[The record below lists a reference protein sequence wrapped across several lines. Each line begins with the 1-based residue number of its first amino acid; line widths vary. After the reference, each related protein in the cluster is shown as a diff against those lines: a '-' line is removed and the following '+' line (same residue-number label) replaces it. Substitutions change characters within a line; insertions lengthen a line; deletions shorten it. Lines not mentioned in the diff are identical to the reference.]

1 MPFWEGQL
9 PRIQALFPSTK
20 HHVAD
25 DFYKSAK
32 YIQPHWCRVESD
44 VVTYNMHI
52 ILRYECEKRLF
63 SEELDVDDIPRF
75 WNEKM
80 LDYLGI
86 DVASD
91 TQGCLQDV
99 HWSAGLFGYF
109 PSYTLGTLIAA
120 QLYQKIRTTFSDLD
134 EMIYRGEFI
143 EIKKWLNEHVHFHG
157 SKKTTSELMQDL
169 SISYDPIDF
178 LKSI

>member
-1 MPFWEGQL
+1 MSEHAL
-9 PRIQALFPSTK
+9 PNILSKNFSESDLLKLPA
-20 HHVAD
+20 

-80 LDYLGI
+80 LDYK
-86 DVASD
+86 
-91 TQGCLQDV
+91 
-99 HWSAGLFGYF
+99 GL
-109 PSYTLGTLIAA
+109 TD
-120 QLYQKIRTTFSDLD
+120 K
-134 EMIYRGEFI
+134 FI
-143 EIKKWLNEHVHFHG
+143 LLLIKKPL
-157 SKKTTSELMQDL
+157 L
-169 SISYDPIDF
+169 S
-178 LKSI
+178 